1 MQQTNDNYQQTL
13 PRGTLYIVSTPIG
26 NLEDITLR
34 ALRILKE
41 VDLIAA
47 EDNRRTKK
55 LLTRYNISTTMT
67 SYHDYNKKRKGKELI
82 KELKEGHNIA
92 LVSDAGTPG
101 ISDPAY
107 HLIQLSLE
115 EEVNIVPIPGAT
127 AIISALTISGLPT
140 DRFVFEGFLPR
151 KKGIKKR
158 KLKEIAEEERTI
170 ILYESPHRLA
180 HTLSEMSS
188 IMGRRRI
195 VIARE
200 MTKMYEEILRGNC
213 ESLIKDVSER
223 EWKGEITIVIEGK
236 RRD

>member
-1 MQQTNDNYQQTL
+1 MQKNEEK
-13 PRGTLYIVSTPIG
+13 GTLYIVSTPIG
-26 NLEDITLR
+26 NMEDITLR

-47 EDNRRTKK
+47 EDNRRTRK
-55 LLTRYNISTTMT
+55 LLTHYNISTTMT

-82 KELKEGHNIA
+82 KKLREGHNVA

-107 HLIQLSLE
+107 HLIQLSLGE
-115 EEVNIVPIPGAT
+115 GINIIPIPGAT
-127 AIISALTISGLPT
+127 AIIAALTISGLPT

-151 KKGIKKR
+151 KKGMKKKR
-158 KLKEIAEEERTI
+158 KLKEIAEEDRTVV
-170 ILYESPHRLA
+170 LYESPHRLA
-180 HTLSEMSS
+180 HTLGEMSS
-188 IMGRRRI
+188 ILGERRI

-213 ESLIKDVSER
+213 ESLVKDVKER

-236 RRD
+236 RKE